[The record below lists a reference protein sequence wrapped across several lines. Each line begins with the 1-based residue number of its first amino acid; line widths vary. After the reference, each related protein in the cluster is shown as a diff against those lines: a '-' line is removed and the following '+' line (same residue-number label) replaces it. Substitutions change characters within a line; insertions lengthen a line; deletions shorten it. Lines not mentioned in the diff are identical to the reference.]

1 MSPSAASRK
10 AACHVLDL
18 PAIHRPERAEGTIIM
33 SAITQ
38 PPNNPATEA
47 GAIPALSPDEVVAQ
61 LRALR
66 QQIGEVTP
74 LTKQQKTALRGHAAL
89 PNDVVQA
96 SINALGASDGVQ
108 QVLGQPVDEARQMAE
123 DANRWIAVEDE
134 LRAMLKGI
142 AGANLIRRQRV
153 GLLSVQAYAISQ
165 QLVRD
170 PRNASLL
177 PHVEEI
183 KRLRSLGRRK
193 KPAKPAPRQPLA
205 PVTQQPLDS

>member
-1 MSPSAASRK
+1 MS
-10 AACHVLDL
+10 
-18 PAIHRPERAEGTIIM
+18 EN
-33 SAITQ
+33 TQ

-47 GAIPALSPDEVVAQ
+47 GATPALSPDEVVAQ

-74 LTKQQKTALRGHAAL
+74 LTKQQRKALYAHAAV
-89 PNDVVQA
+89 PNGVVQA

-108 QVLGQPVDEARQMAE
+108 QVLGQPVDEARQLAE

-134 LRAMLKGI
+134 LRAMLKGV
-142 AGANLIRRQRV
+142 AGANLIRRQQV

-193 KPAKPAPRQPLA
+193 KPAKPAPQQPPA
-205 PVTQQPLDS
+205 AVTSQPLDS

>member
-1 MSPSAASRK
+1 MSENTK
-10 AACHVLDL
+10 A
-18 PAIHRPERAEGTIIM
+18 
-33 SAITQ
+33 
-38 PPNNPATEA
+38 PNNPATEA
-47 GAIPALSPDEVVAQ
+47 GATPALSPDEVVAQ

-74 LTKQQKTALRGHAAL
+74 LTKQQRKALRGHAAL

-142 AGANLIRRQRV
+142 AGANLIRRQQV
-153 GLLSVQAYAISQ
+153 GLLSVQAYVISQ

-170 PRNASLL
+170 PSNASLL

-193 KPAKPAPRQPLA
+193 KPAKPAPQEPPA
-205 PVTQQPLDS
+205 PVTSQHLDS

>member
-1 MSPSAASRK
+1 MS
-10 AACHVLDL
+10 
-18 PAIHRPERAEGTIIM
+18 EN
-33 SAITQ
+33 TQ
-38 PPNNPATEA
+38 APKNPATEA
-47 GAIPALSPDEVVAQ
+47 GATPALSPEDVVAQ

-74 LTKQQKTALRGHAAL
+74 LTKQQRTALRGHAAL

-108 QVLGQPVDEARQMAE
+108 QVLGQPVDEVRQMAE

-134 LRAMLKGI
+134 LRAMLKGV

-153 GLLSVQAYAISQ
+153 GLVSVQAYVISQ

-170 PRNASLL
+170 PSNASLL
-177 PHVEEI
+177 PHVQEI

-193 KPAKPAPRQPLA
+193 KPAKPAPQQPPA
-205 PVTQQPLDS
+205 PVTPQRLDS

>member
-1 MSPSAASRK
+1 M
-10 AACHVLDL
+10 
-18 PAIHRPERAEGTIIM
+18 
-33 SAITQ
+33 
-38 PPNNPATEA
+38 EA
-47 GAIPALSPDEVVAQ
+47 GATPALSPDEVVAQ

-74 LTKQQKTALRGHAAL
+74 LTKQQRTALRGHAAL

-96 SINALGASDGVQ
+96 SINTLGASDDMQ
-108 QVLGQPVDEARQMAE
+108 QVLGQPVDDVRQLAE

-134 LRAMLKGI
+134 LRAMLKGV

-170 PRNASLL
+170 PRNANLL
-177 PHVEEI
+177 PHVEEV
-183 KRLRSLGRRK
+183 KRLRSLSRRK
-193 KPAKPAPRQPLA
+193 KPVTPAPQQPPA
-205 PVTQQPLDS
+205 PVTQQRLDS